1 MGKKII
7 SFFLITLF
15 FLSACNQNNI
25 LLNESRHFEN
35 NSWNKFNSLN
45 FTFTVSDINNYYD
58 FFLVIEH
65 TSQLK
70 IKILPISFYFYTPSG
85 ETRTLS
91 YYLRLINNEGNY
103 KGEKTGDSWRYTIP
117 LRKHFRFQ
125 EKGTAKIEIVN
136 QLTKLETPEFIKVE
150 LIVKK
155 Q

>member
-91 YYLRLINNEGNY
+91 YYLRLINNEGNF
-103 KGEKTGDSWRYTIP
+103 KGEKTGDSWRYTVP

-136 QLTKLETPEFIKVE
+136 QLTKLETPEFIKIE
-150 LIVKK
+150 LIIKK

>member
-7 SFFLITLF
+7 SFLVITLF

-35 NSWNKFNSLN
+35 NSWNKFNSLD

-103 KGEKTGDSWRYTIP
+103 KGEKTGDSWRYTVP

-136 QLTKLETPEFIKVE
+136 QLTKLETPEFIKIE
-150 LIVKK
+150 LIIKK

>member
-1 MGKKII
+1 MSKKII
-7 SFFLITLF
+7 SFLLVTLF

-91 YYLRLINNEGNY
+91 YYLRPINNEGNY
-103 KGEKTGDSWRYTIP
+103 KGEKIGDSWRYTVP

-150 LIVKK
+150 LIIKK

>member
-7 SFFLITLF
+7 SFLVITLF

-35 NSWNKFNSLN
+35 NSWNKFNSLD

-103 KGEKTGDSWRYTIP
+103 KGEKTGDSWRYTVP

-136 QLTKLETPEFIKVE
+136 QLTKLETTEFIKVE

>member
-91 YYLRLINNEGNY
+91 YYLRLINNEGNF

>member
-1 MGKKII
+1 MVKKII
-7 SFFLITLF
+7 SFLLVTLF

-91 YYLRLINNEGNY
+91 YYLRPINNEGNY
-103 KGEKTGDSWRYTIP
+103 KGEKTGDSWRYTVP